1 MRPILAGLDTEY
13 GFSVEGRG
21 AEDQIDDAKALVR
34 SFPGERIFAW
44 DYSAE
49 SPRNDLRGFKVD
61 ALASDPEDAKFD
73 AGRRYGPADEVRSD
87 LVLAN
92 GARLYNDHGHPEY
105 ATPETW
111 SLAELALHD
120 KAGDRAVVQAAAA
133 FQESVGRDV
142 RVYKNN
148 TDFHGASYG
157 THESYLVP
165 RAVTFEKLVNG
176 LMPLLVVRQVLCG
189 AGKVGSEHGRR
200 CDYQMSQR
208 ADFFVEPFSAE
219 TLYRRPVFNTRDEPH
234 ADPRRWIRL
243 HVICGE
249 SNMVSSAVRRKAG
262 LVKLALHLIEAD
274 ECPVWALSDP
284 VRSFQAVSR
293 DPDGEG
299 RVELEGRSWTTPRS
313 VLESYLE
320 AAGPLV
326 AAELPDSR
334 AEELQQTVVECLEL
348 LEARFDDPDRFA
360 KSVDWAAKRS
370 MLKRF
375 AQEEGLRWRD
385 PAMQSLDLE
394 YHRID
399 GGEGLFP
406 ALLAAG
412 AVDPGPDEADVA
424 LRQERVFE
432 PTRAF
437 ARSVAVRK
445 FKERIKTLSWGSVVF
460 ETDSGPRRVDLP
472 PDREYPATL
481 ERCETVEELIIELEA
496 DHDPEC

>member
-34 SFPGERIFAW
+34 SFPGERLFAW

-49 SPRNDLRGFKVD
+49 SPRSDLRGFKVD

-73 AGRRYGPADEVRSD
+73 AGRPGGEVRSD

-157 THESYLVP
+157 SHESYLVP

-176 LMPLLVVRQVLCG
+176 LMPLLVTRQVLCG
-189 AGKVGSEHGRR
+189 AGKVGSEKGRR

-208 ADFFVEPFSAE
+208 ADFFAEPFSVE

-234 ADPRRWIRL
+234 ADPARWIRL

-262 LVKLALHLIEAD
+262 LVKLALHLIEAG
-274 ECPVWALSDP
+274 ECPVWAVSDP

-299 RVELEGRSWTTPRS
+299 RVELDGRSWTTPRN

-320 AAGPLV
+320 AAHGLL
-326 AAELPDSR
+326 ANEQPD
-334 AEELQQTVVECLEL
+334 EELQQTVAECLVL
-348 LEARFDDPDRFA
+348 LEARFGDPDRFA
-360 KSVDWAAKRS
+360 RSVDWAAKRS
-370 MLKRF
+370 MLQAF
-375 AQEEGLRWRD
+375 GEEEGIGWRD

-406 ALLAAG
+406 ALLAAR
-412 AVDPGPDEADVA
+412 AVDPDPDEADVA
-424 LRQERVFE
+424 LRQENVFE

-445 FKERIKTLSWGSVVF
+445 FKSRIKTLSWGSLVF
-460 ETDSGPRRVDLP
+460 ETDAGPKRVQLP

-481 ERCETVEELIIELEA
+481 ERCKTVEDFIMELEA
-496 DHDPEC
+496 YDDPER